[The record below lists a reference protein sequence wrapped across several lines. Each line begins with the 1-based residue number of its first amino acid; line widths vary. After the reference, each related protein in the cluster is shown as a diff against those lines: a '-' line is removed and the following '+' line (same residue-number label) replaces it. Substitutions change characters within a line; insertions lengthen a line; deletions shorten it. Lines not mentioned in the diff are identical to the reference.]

1 MATSSHKDYYE
12 ILGVSKD
19 ASVDEIKKAFR
30 TKARTMHPDVCKEPG
45 AEERFKELSEAYET
59 LSDPDKKS
67 RYDAV
72 RAGGFTTQNPYASS
86 AGGTGASWS
95 GAGYNPFN
103 GWASWGSSPFTGAY
117 ANTGRTSA
125 EGTPYVR
132 KQGATRSIQLELTRE
147 EAHKGCV
154 KKVSYS
160 HLESCPDCIGRGYAK
175 GSEPA
180 VCPVCKGTG
189 QLQMDMMGLFMT
201 DVHCTACGGSGRL
214 IKDPC
219 RTCGG
224 TGTRQSR
231 STVEVNVPA
240 GSHDGEE
247 LRVPGAGD
255 AGRCGGATGDLRATL
270 VVPSEHLTQAQEMLF
285 SVAGAA
291 CALILGFVFYQAFIA
306 LLRIVML
313 PLFFVAFF
321 CLPSVF
327 RAGQGGSFARR
338 AARKF
343 LSGFLIGIF
352 LFVIFVLPTSCMYR
366 PF

>member
-19 ASVDEIKKAFR
+19 ASVDDIKKAFR

-86 AGGTGASWS
+86 SGAAGAGWAGGA
-95 GAGYNPFN
+95 YNPFG
-103 GWASWGSSPFTGAY
+103 GWASWGSGPFGGYGSTSRPGAGQG
-117 ANTGRTSA
+117 A
-125 EGTPYVR
+125 PYVR
-132 KQGATRSIQLELTRE
+132 RQGATRSIQLELSRE
-147 EAHKGCV
+147 EAHKGCC
-154 KKVSYS
+154 KKVSYA
-160 HLESCPDCIGRGYAK
+160 HLESCPDCLGRGYPQ

-180 VCPVCKGTG
+180 VCSVCHGSG
-189 QLQMDMMGLFMT
+189 QVSVDMGLFVTNM
-201 DVHCTACGGSGRL
+201 ACQACSGAGRV
-214 IKDPC
+214 IKDAC

-240 GSHDGEE
+240 GSHDGDE

-255 AGRCGGATGDLRATL
+255 AGRCGGASGDLKADL
-270 VVPSEHLTQAQEMLF
+270 VVPSEHLTQTQEALFTALGVVSAVVICTLF
-285 SVAGAA
+285 SG
-291 CALILGFVFYQAFIA
+291 LIAA
-306 LLRIVML
+306 LLQIL
-313 PLFFVAFF
+313 IFPLCFVAFF
-321 CLPSVF
+321 AFPSAF
-327 RAGQGGSFARR
+327 RTSTGGSFAKR
-338 AARKF
+338 AGKKF
-343 LSGFLIGIF
+343 LSGFLMG
-352 LFVIFVLPTSCMYR
+352 LVVFVIFILPQSCSPMYYR
-366 PF
+366 

>member
-19 ASVDEIKKAFR
+19 ASADDIKKAFR

-86 AGGTGASWS
+86 SGAAGSAWS
-95 GAGYNPFN
+95 GGAYNPFG
-103 GWASWGSSPFTGAY
+103 GWASWGSSPFGGY
-117 ANTGRTSA
+117 GSA
-125 EGTPYVR
+125 RPAGGQGTPYMR
-132 KQGATRSIQLELTRE
+132 RQGATRSIQLELTRE
-147 EAHKGCV
+147 EAHKGCC
-154 KKVSYS
+154 KKVSYA
-160 HLESCPDCIGRGYAK
+160 HLESCPDCLGRGYAQ

-180 VCPVCKGTG
+180 ACGVCHGSG
-189 QLQMDMMGLFMT
+189 QVSVDMGLFVTNMA
-201 DVHCTACGGSGRL
+201 CQACGGSGRV
-214 IKDPC
+214 IKEAC

-240 GSHDGEE
+240 GSHDGDE

-255 AGRCGGATGDLRATL
+255 AGRCGGASGDLKADL
-270 VVPSEHLTQAQEMLF
+270 VVPSEHLTQGQEALF
-285 SVAGAA
+285 T
-291 CALILGFVFYQAFIA
+291 ALGVVSAVVVCMAFSRFIA
-306 LLRIVML
+306 ALLQVLFL
-313 PLFFVAFF
+313 PLCFVVFFAF
-321 CLPSVF
+321 PSAF
-327 RAGQGGSFARR
+327 RTTSGGSFARR
-338 AARKF
+338 AGKKF
-343 LSGFLIGIF
+343 LSGFLVG
-352 LFVIFVLPTSCMYR
+352 LVVFVIFILPQSCSPMYYR
-366 PF
+366 